1 MNKYIAILIGVFL
14 FEVSIIATPFKS
26 PESLIN
32 VPVGKMYNT
41 GDLDFSIATGVNSIQ
56 SYQFDLSLN
65 YAINEYFKG
74 GITMINYQKAVLNV
88 QSLLINSDQFGEFK
102 LTGGILN
109 ISSDPSLSSWDDEK
123 SVNSNNLIHF
133 IVGSRNLLF
142 GRAHFGLAKRRH
154 SGMASIINGM
164 LFGYNKEIKKLLF
177 MAEFDGS
184 TVNFG
189 IQRINPYK
197 TMIVKMAFSAP
208 VLSPGETDKT
218 NLLSIQFT
226 RRTNIFKRYSDSLK
240 NLEEEYSNFQTLEED
255 FQNMKIELE
264 QEINDLK
271 KSKELLAKEVEKLH
285 SRELED
291 SNLGAEYELSDE
303 EKFVQGYSNDIQS
316 LMYYQEAEKLFKNE
330 EYYKAIQQL
339 ELAIEL
345 SPKEQRFYF
354 VLGSIYYKLKNKK
367 KAFKSWAEAY
377 KIDPTSNDYNKLPN
391 VIKNEILKEIKRKE
405 IRKKSG

>member
-1 MNKYIAILIGVFL
+1 MNKYIAIFIGVFI
-14 FEVSIIATPFKS
+14 FEVSIVATPFKS

-32 VPVGKMYNT
+32 VPIGKMYNT

-142 GRAHFGLAKRRH
+142 GRAHFGVAKRRH
-154 SGMASIINGM
+154 SGMASIINGI

-208 VLSPGETDKT
+208 VLSPGETDTT

-285 SRELED
+285 SRET
-291 SNLGAEYELSDE
+291 NVAKFNIGTELRMTFGNALR
-303 EKFVQGYSNDIQS
+303 KQ
-316 LMYYQEAEKLFKNE
+316 
-330 EYYKAIQQL
+330 
-339 ELAIEL
+339 
-345 SPKEQRFYF
+345 
-354 VLGSIYYKLKNKK
+354 
-367 KAFKSWAEAY
+367 
-377 KIDPTSNDYNKLPN
+377 
-391 VIKNEILKEIKRKE
+391 IKNNPLIYDRLQLLKPTIPEITKITKKIIKNFGPK
-405 IRKKSG
+405 

>member
-184 TVNFG
+184 AVNFG

-208 VLSPGETDKT
+208 VLSPGETDTT